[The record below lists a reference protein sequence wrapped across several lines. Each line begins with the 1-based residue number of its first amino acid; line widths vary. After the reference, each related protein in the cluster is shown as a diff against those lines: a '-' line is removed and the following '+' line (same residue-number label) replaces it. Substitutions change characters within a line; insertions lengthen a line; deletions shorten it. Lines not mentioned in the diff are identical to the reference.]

1 MDRTRSTHPV
11 YRFTGIGRPVD
22 PSFPT
27 NGAILLLASL
37 GLVVGTLLSM
47 RGDSGW
53 LDGAL
58 LGCNAAI
65 TVFLAWAL
73 TRELAPDDE
82 VGAFVAAALA
92 SVAWFVLGSQS
103 LLIPMVLLVA
113 LRLVNRSTGKA
124 TEPIDALLVPPL
136 FAFAAWAVSWPLG
149 LVGSAAFALD
159 AVLPAAL
166 GQVERR
172 HHLAMSVFLLALT
185 TLRLVVGTPGI
196 QVPDRPLLLLF
207 LAVLALGAAI
217 FYPTPRSRGD
227 VDGKVLVDV
236 RVRSALLLGIFAT
249 AAATLDSGVPTGTL
263 GMLWCSL
270 AAVVVGLPFVL
281 AKRDV
286 DLPV

>member
-1 MDRTRSTHPV
+1 LMNQRRSTHSV
-11 YRFTGIGRPVD
+11 YRFTGLGRSVD

-37 GLVVGTLLSM
+37 ALVVGTLLSV

-53 LDGAL
+53 LYGGL
-58 LGCNAAI
+58 LGVNAAV

-82 VGAFVAAALA
+82 VASFVAAVLAGVTWFAL
-92 SVAWFVLGSQS
+92 GRQS
-103 LLIPMVLLVA
+103 LLIAAVLLVA

-124 TEPIDALLVPPL
+124 TEPIDELLVLPL

-159 AVLPAAL
+159 AALPSPL

-172 HHLAMSVFLLALT
+172 HHRPMSVLLLALT
-185 TLRLVVGTPGI
+185 ALRLVAGTPGI
-196 QVPDRPLLLLF
+196 QVPDRPFVLLF
-207 LAVLALGAAI
+207 LAVLAMGAALL
-217 FYPTPRSRGD
+217 YPTPRSRGD
-227 VDGKVLVDV
+227 VDGEVLVDA

-249 AAATLDSGVPTGTL
+249 VAVTLDAGVPTGDL
-263 GMLWCSL
+263 GLLWCSL
-270 AAVVVGLPFVL
+270 AAVVVGLPIVL
-281 AKRDV
+281 VRRS
-286 DLPV
+286 

>member
-1 MDRTRSTHPV
+1 LMNQRRSTHSV
-11 YRFTGIGRPVD
+11 YRFTGLGRSVD

-37 GLVVGTLLSM
+37 ALVVGTLLSV

-53 LDGAL
+53 LYGGL
-58 LGCNAAI
+58 LGVNAAV

-82 VGAFVAAALA
+82 VASFVAAVLAGVTWFAL
-92 SVAWFVLGSQS
+92 GRQS
-103 LLIPMVLLVA
+103 LLIAAVLLVA

-124 TEPIDALLVPPL
+124 TEPVDELLVLPL

-159 AVLPAAL
+159 AALPSPL

-172 HHLAMSVFLLALT
+172 HHRPMSVLLLALT
-185 TLRLVVGTPGI
+185 ALRLVAGTPGI
-196 QVPDRPLLLLF
+196 QVPDRPFVLLF
-207 LAVLALGAAI
+207 LAVLAMGAALL
-217 FYPTPRSRGD
+217 YPTPRSRGD
-227 VDGKVLVDV
+227 VDGEVLVDA

-249 AAATLDSGVPTGTL
+249 VAVTLDAGVPTGDL
-263 GMLWCSL
+263 GLLWCSL
-270 AAVVVGLPFVL
+270 AAVVVGLPIVL
-281 AKRDV
+281 VRRS
-286 DLPV
+286 